1 MSILDGFLRRPK
13 KQTRPPRQDAF
24 QDWIPNNHCF
34 GCGSGN
40 AHGLKL
46 KSRWAAEGESVCRFR
61 PQRHHCA
68 GPSKYVNGGIIA
80 TIIDCHCICTA
91 FAYAY
96 EAAGRRSGDGK
107 PLSFA
112 TGSLNVNYLK
122 PAPIDREILLRAKV
136 EEATERKIRLSC
148 SLISHNEERA
158 TAEVL
163 AVAVP
168 ADW

>member
-13 KQTRPPRQDAF
+13 KQPERSRAEAF

-34 GCGSGN
+34 GCSRGN

-46 KSRWAAEGESVCRFR
+46 KSYWGDEGESICRFR

-91 FAYAY
+91 FAYAQK
-96 EAAGRRSGDGK
+96 AADRQSGDRQT
-107 PLSFA
+107 LAFA
-112 TGSLNVNYLK
+112 TGSLNVKYLK

-136 EEATERKIRLSC
+136 EEATDRKIRLSC
-148 SLISHNEERA
+148 SVNSFNEERA